1 MPKVPFWQPTE
12 YRGINRND
20 TRKSPMRFSLL
31 IPAALL
37 ALAGCVSVT
46 PAPRLADTTIVMPP
60 TTTYVAPAST
70 VDTTT
75 TVRRT
80 Y

>member
-1 MPKVPFWQPTE
+1 MPKVPFRQLTE
-12 YRGINRND
+12 YQGTNRNN
-20 TRKSPMRFSLL
+20 TRKYLMRSSLL
-31 IPAALL
+31 IPAAFL

-46 PAPRLADTTIVMPP
+46 PAPRPAETTIVMPP

-70 VDTTT
+70 TDTTT

>member
-1 MPKVPFWQPTE
+1 
-12 YRGINRND
+12 
-20 TRKSPMRFSLL
+20 MRFSLL
-31 IPAALL
+31 IPAAFL

-46 PAPRLADTTIVMPP
+46 PAPRLADTTVVVPP

-70 VDTTT
+70 MDTTT